1 MDRQTLVL
9 DSGVVALV
17 AAPGADAITETWA
30 QQRIMMLPWP
40 EPEFGSVW
48 AESGQERCLSAQRAN
63 SITPDF

>member
-9 DSGVVALV
+9 GSGVVALV
-17 AAPGADAITETWA
+17 AAPGADAITKTWV
-30 QQRIMMLPWP
+30 QQTIIVLPCL

-48 AESGQERCLSAQRAN
+48 AGSGQEGCLPAQRAN